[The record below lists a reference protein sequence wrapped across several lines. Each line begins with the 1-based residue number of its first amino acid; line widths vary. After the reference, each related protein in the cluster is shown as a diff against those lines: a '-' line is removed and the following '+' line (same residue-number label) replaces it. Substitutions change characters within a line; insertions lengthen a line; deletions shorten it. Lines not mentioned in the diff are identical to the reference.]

1 VKLCVEL
8 MLDKKIILIIKNID
22 METSKINKIRM
33 TRQREII
40 IKELRA
46 MKTHPTADELY
57 DKVRKFI
64 PRISLATVY
73 RNLEIL
79 SGLGIIKKLDVTGR
93 QKRFDGDISNHYH
106 IKCIKCGKV
115 NDIPMI
121 QLSEIERALTDS
133 CGYTVL
139 GYHLEFEGICP
150 ECKKKEKD
158 V

>member
-1 VKLCVEL
+1 
-8 MLDKKIILIIKNID
+8 
-22 METSKINKIRM
+22 METNKIDKIRM

-40 IKELRA
+40 VRELMA

-57 DKVRKFI
+57 DRVKKLI
-64 PRISLATVY
+64 PKISLATVY

-79 SGLGIIKKLDVTGR
+79 SGVNIIQKLEVTGR

-106 IKCIKCGKV
+106 IKCIKCGRV
-115 NDIPMI
+115 DDIPSI
-121 QLSEIERALTDS
+121 QLSEIERAVTDP

-139 GYHLEFEGICP
+139 GHRLEFEGICP
-150 ECKKKEKD
+150 ECKKKEKG

>member
-1 VKLCVEL
+1 MK
-8 MLDKKIILIIKNID
+8 
-22 METSKINKIRM
+22 TGKIRM

-40 IKELRA
+40 VGELKS

-57 DKVRKFI
+57 DRVKKRL

-79 SGLGIIKKLDVTGR
+79 SRLDIIQKLEVTGR

-115 NDIPMI
+115 DDIPAI
-121 QLSEIERALTDS
+121 QLNEIERAVTDP

-139 GYHLEFEGICP
+139 GHRLEFEGICP
-150 ECKKKEKD
+150 ECKKKGKD
-158 V
+158 L